1 MNAYKRLVMAC
12 LTAILLACGGGG
24 GGSGSQATSSTICV
38 TPALGGVSEGV
49 VVSIFD
55 AQTGTLLGSGTTSI
69 VNGLGTASITV
80 PTTFKGL
87 AVVRVNGCA
96 ACTYLDERTFQ
107 PVAFG
112 ATDTL
117 LAVLPSTDSTS
128 ERAVGVSAL
137 TSMAAAKVGVTS
149 TNFSG
154 TAYTPPTTAISDTSL
169 NAAVSTVLDI
179 FGVAGTDAS
188 NKDLMF
194 SKPVVF
200 GLGYKAGD
208 KLSGTGTSL
217 NLGVLLTALAQSTPT
232 GTSLISQSNKLSTVL
247 HQSYQGQVSNVKSA
261 ISTANLISGFST
273 KLASVTQNNV
283 ASGSTVDTSFNAKLN
298 TASSA
303 ISSSGIS
310 VVPALGAFTAGVRVE
325 AYDPVTGLAI
335 GEGGTTDD
343 TGVARITLGSHA
355 TSFILKAS
363 GSATAKYFEEGL
375 GSSGTSSNFT
385 SNDVLLALVPA
396 SAAVTPGSAIAVTP
410 LTHMAAGLAVN
421 SLSDLK
427 VNVPS
432 GKDAADVMYE
442 ALARVRYMTG
452 LAVQGSERG
461 KITLNPLL
469 APSLLSASNKATGI
483 NLSEAGGY
491 YGLFLA
497 ELSKAVSTEVPAR
510 SSLDLAKSLFNRAAS
525 IKALVAAG
533 SLTSSSLAVSNF
545 QASTDYAAI
554 TTANAAV
561 GAGNSI
567 FINACKSLPQQDLLS
582 FNSVYANANTL
593 TNFAPTA
600 NELAQMV
607 LDLTFAADTKI
618 TKNLVSPFTQRNT
631 GASGCL

>member
-1 MNAYKRLVMAC
+1 

-24 GGSGSQATSSTICV
+24 GGSGSQATSSTISV

-49 VVSIFD
+49 AVSIFD

-80 PTTFKGL
+80 PTTFKGI

-112 ATDTL
+112 ATDSL
-117 LAVLPSTDSTS
+117 LAVLPSTDSTT
-128 ERAVGVSAL
+128 ERSVGVSAL

-154 TAYTPPTTAISDTSL
+154 TTYTPPTTAISDTSL

-200 GLGYKAGD
+200 GLGYRAGD

-232 GTSLISQSNKLSTVL
+232 GTSLISQSNNLSTVL
-247 HQSYQGQVSNVKSA
+247 HQSYQGQVSNVKTA
-261 ISTANLISGFST
+261 ISTANLISDFST

-283 ASGSTVDTSFNAKLN
+283 ASGSTVDASFTAKLN

-303 ISSSGIS
+303 IKSSGIS
-310 VVPALGAFTAGVRVE
+310 VVPALGAFTAGARVE

-343 TGVARITLGSHA
+343 TGIARITLGSHA
-355 TSFILKAS
+355 TSFILKVS
-363 GSATAKYFEEGL
+363 GSGTAKYFEEGL
-375 GSSGTSSNFT
+375 GSSGTSSDFT

-469 APSLLSASNKATGI
+469 APSLLSASNKAIGI

-510 SSLDLAKSLFNRAAS
+510 SSLDLAKSLFNHAAS

-533 SLTSSSLAVSNF
+533 SLRSNSLAVSNF

>member
-1 MNAYKRLVMAC
+1 
-12 LTAILLACGGGG
+12 
-24 GGSGSQATSSTICV
+24 
-38 TPALGGVSEGV
+38 
-49 VVSIFD
+49 
-55 AQTGTLLGSGTTSI
+55 
-69 VNGLGTASITV
+69 
-80 PTTFKGL
+80 
-87 AVVRVNGCA
+87 
-96 ACTYLDERTFQ
+96 
-107 PVAFG
+107 
-112 ATDTL
+112 
-117 LAVLPSTDSTS
+117 
-128 ERAVGVSAL
+128 
-137 TSMAAAKVGVTS
+137 
-149 TNFSG
+149 
-154 TAYTPPTTAISDTSL
+154 
-169 NAAVSTVLDI
+169 
-179 FGVAGTDAS
+179 
-188 NKDLMF
+188 
-194 SKPVVF
+194 
-200 GLGYKAGD
+200 
-208 KLSGTGTSL
+208 
-217 NLGVLLTALAQSTPT
+217 
-232 GTSLISQSNKLSTVL
+232 VL
-247 HQSYQGQVSNVKSA
+247 HQSYQGQVSNVKTA

-283 ASGSTVDTSFNAKLN
+283 ASGSTVDTSFTAKLN

-355 TSFILKAS
+355 TSFILKVS

-410 LTHMAAGLAVN
+410 LTHMTAGLAVN